1 MNLLIQR
8 GQTKMKQK
16 SMDILRKR
24 RDPGMEMAG
33 GKHSVPVLPE
43 ITLQHLSLCPGQR
56 EQPSCQALWGSWP
69 RLGGVSC
76 RVGTASGDPQQVCV
90 GTACVLENCMGRKG
104 THTAGTPTSHTGVV
118 CKQDSPTLRRE
129 KGYLQP
135 MCSAREEV

>member
-1 MNLLIQR
+1 MYLLIQR

-16 SMDILRKR
+16 SMDILSKR

-33 GKHSVPVLPE
+33 GKHSLPVVLE
-43 ITLQHLSLCPGQR
+43 ITLQHLSLCPGQK
-56 EQPSCQALWGSWP
+56 EQPPCHTLWGSW
-69 RLGGVSC
+69 LGGVSC

-104 THTAGTPTSHTGVV
+104 THRAGTPTSHTRVV
-118 CKQDSPTLRRE
+118 CKQASPTLRRQR
-129 KGYLQP
+129 GYLQP